1 MRQWVM
7 SPPIRL
13 RLLRAAQSELVRPVL
28 QVVQHLLGRTG
39 LRAEEGH
46 GDTVTVIQRCGSTA
60 NFNFRPTLSDDRL
73 QCNAARQVE
82 LKRSRA
88 VNRSVRRPRIQADG
102 HDVYSILYA
111 LAAVA

>member
-1 MRQWVM
+1 M

-60 NFNFRPTLSDDRL
+60 NFNFRPALSDDRL

-82 LKRSRA
+82 LKLKT
-88 VNRSVRRPRIQADG
+88 PWGDG
-102 HDVYSILYA
+102 TTHLVMYPLEPMQR
-111 LAAVA
+111 LAALVPRHDRAR

>member
-1 MRQWVM
+1 VRQWVM

-60 NFNFRPTLSDDRL
+60 NFNFRPALSDDRL

-82 LKRSRA
+82 LKLKTPWRDA
-88 VNRSVRRPRIQADG
+88 P
-102 HDVYSILYA
+102 LTW
-111 LAAVA
+111 